1 MIMKEV
7 KRDLNKK
14 VKEVLITLDSII
26 VFARV
31 YYRWSPIV
39 EIGLLPFIMKIENND
54 FISP

>member
-1 MIMKEV
+1 MKEV

>member
-1 MIMKEV
+1 MKEG
-7 KRDLNKK
+7 KRDLNEN
-14 VKEVLITLDSII
+14 VLEVTLDSII
-26 VFARV
+26 VFVRV